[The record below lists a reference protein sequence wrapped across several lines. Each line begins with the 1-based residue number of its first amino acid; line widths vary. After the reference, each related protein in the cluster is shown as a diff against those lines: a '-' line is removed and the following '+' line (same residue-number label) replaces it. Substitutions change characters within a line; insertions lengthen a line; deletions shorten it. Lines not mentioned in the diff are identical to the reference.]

1 MLIKQEKKQG
11 FVEKALLTWLP
22 VASLFILGFSY
33 FPQLYLTFSTQ
44 NVEGQ
49 SVTFWILLSLAL
61 LITVGQQIGMIKYRG
76 AKSYVGLISQS
87 LNLILAVAMLVGVII
102 FS

>member
-1 MLIKQEKKQG
+1 MIKQEEKQG
-11 FVEKALLTWLP
+11 FIEKALLTFLP
-22 VASLFILGFSY
+22 ALSLVILTFSY
-33 FPQLYLTFSTQ
+33 SPQLYLTYSTK

>member
-1 MLIKQEKKQG
+1 MMEQEKKQG

-22 VASLFILGFSY
+22 SISVGLLMVSY
-33 FPQLYLTFSTQ
+33 YPQLYMTFTTQ

-49 SVTFWILLSLAL
+49 SVTFWVLLSLAL